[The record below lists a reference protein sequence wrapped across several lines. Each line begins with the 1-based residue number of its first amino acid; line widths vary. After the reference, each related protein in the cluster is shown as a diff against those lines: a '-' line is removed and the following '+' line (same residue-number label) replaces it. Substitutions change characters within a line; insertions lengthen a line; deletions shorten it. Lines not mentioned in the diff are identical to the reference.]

1 MKNKLIWYD
10 SELKM
15 LHSKLKETEKI
26 EKKRQKLVSLL
37 NESNILCSFLKQK
50 LVDLKV
56 LQEVIG
62 REEVAFKQRRLSYL
76 DGNITESLQ
85 YIFPRK
91 SLYAKT
97 SCNFDRKNTK
107 LHLSLVDKK
116 GYVRPTYLTEG
127 KFAQQL
133 ISFTAA
139 KSCTKLLGKNKLYLD
154 EAFSNSS
161 EDNLL
166 KMQKLLQESV
176 NEGFQIILISQ
187 SNLLFSDIPHH
198 QIILDSSGGEFVDS
212 VKYIDF

>member
-26 EKKRQKLVSLL
+26 EKKKTKLVSLL

-116 GYVRPTYLTEG
+116 GM
-127 KFAQQL
+127 
-133 ISFTAA
+133 
-139 KSCTKLLGKNKLYLD
+139 LD
-154 EAFSNSS
+154 
-161 EDNLL
+161 LH
-166 KMQKLLQESV
+166 
-176 NEGFQIILISQ
+176 I
-187 SNLLFSDIPHH
+187 
-198 QIILDSSGGEFVDS
+198 
-212 VKYIDF
+212 

>member
-15 LHSKLKETEKI
+15 LHSKLRETEKV
-26 EKKRQKLVSLL
+26 EMKRQKLLSLL
-37 NESNILCSFLKQK
+37 NESSTLLSFLKQR
-50 LVDLKV
+50 LLDFRV
-56 LQEVIG
+56 LQEIVG
-62 REEVAFKQRRLSYL
+62 KEEVSFKQRRLSYL
-76 DGNITESLQ
+76 DGNITENLQ
-85 YIFPRK
+85 YIFPKK

-97 SCNFDRKNTK
+97 SCNFDRKNMK
-107 LHLSLVDKK
+107 LHLSLVDTK
-116 GYVRPTYLTEG
+116 GYIRPAYLTEG

-139 KSCTKLLGKNKLYLD
+139 KSCTKLLGKDKLYLD

-187 SNLLFSDIPHH
+187 SNLLFSDISHH
-198 QIILDSSGGEFVDS
+198 EIVLNSSNGEFIDS
-212 VKYIDF
+212 VKYVDF

>member
-15 LHSKLKETEKI
+15 LRSKLKEAEKL
-26 EKKRQKLVSLL
+26 ETQRQKLVSLL
-37 NESNILCSFLKQK
+37 EESNTLLLFLKQR
-50 LVDLKV
+50 LVDLRV
-56 LQEVIG
+56 LQEITG
-62 REEVAFKQRRLSYL
+62 KEEIAFKQRRLCYL

-85 YIFPRK
+85 YIFPKK

-97 SCNFDRKNTK
+97 SCNFDRRNTK

-139 KSCTKLLGKNKLYLD
+139 KSCAKLLGKNKLYLD

-166 KMQKLLQESV
+166 KMQKLLQESI
-176 NEGFQIILISQ
+176 NDGFQLVLISQ
-187 SNLLFSDIPHH
+187 SHLLFSDISHH
-198 QIILDSSGGEFVDS
+198 EIILSSSCGEFVDS
-212 VKYIDF
+212 VEYNDF